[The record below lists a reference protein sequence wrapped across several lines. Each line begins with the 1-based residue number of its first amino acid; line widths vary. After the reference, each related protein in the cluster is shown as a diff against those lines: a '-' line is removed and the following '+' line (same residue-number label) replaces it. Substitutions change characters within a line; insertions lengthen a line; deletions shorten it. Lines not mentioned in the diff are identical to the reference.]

1 MIRLNIIYMS
11 YKCDVITM
19 TETWAKQ
26 ETEFDFYLEGY
37 DVYHLDRKDK
47 KAVV

>member
-1 MIRLNIIYMS
+1 
-11 YKCDVITM
+11 M
-19 TETWAKQ
+19 TETWANP
-26 ETEFDFYLEGY
+26 ETEFDFDLEGY